1 MKFILNRRHFCGL
14 IAGASL
20 TSICPNCVATALSPS
35 EEKYLG
41 QQNHPKIIEE
51 YGGVYD
57 DPKVGG
63 YFALIASRLI
73 RATDHRNIGFRFT
86 LLNSP
91 DVNAFALPG
100 GFIYITRGLVALAS
114 DESEIAGVLGHEIG
128 HVVARHTSKR
138 IEEAERAKRDAMAV
152 GLLGAVLGTKGLGDA
167 AIGLAQQRLAGF
179 SQEQEHE
186 ADVLGVRYMGR
197 AGYNPD
203 GLASFLENL
212 RAHSQLS
219 AVISGRPSSSV
230 DARNMMSSHPRTVER
245 VQRSI
250 RHAKIARGGWQLNY
264 RKQFLKNIDGM
275 VFGNDPEHGVLR
287 GRTFIHPR
295 LRYRVH
301 IPKGFNIE
309 NSDTELIARGPY
321 GSGIILDFQ
330 MMTFQGTMTNY
341 LSNGWARQVRLN
353 DLERIRIN
361 GMDSATGWAGVDSRK
376 GRMILRTV
384 AIRYDRRIIFRFLFI
399 CPQRYAAQL
408 SSNMKKTAYSFRRLG
423 SSEANSIRPFSLKI
437 EQIGETESIQKI
449 SDRMALPTHK
459 ELWFRVLNKNVRG
472 RNHVVKGQMVKI
484 VV

>member
-1 MKFILNRRHFCGL
+1 MNFSLNRRHFCGL
-14 IAGASL
+14 VAGASL

-63 YFALIASRLI
+63 YFALVASRLV
-73 RATDHRNIGFRFT
+73 RATDHSNIGFRFT

-152 GLLGAVLGTKGLGDA
+152 GLLGSVLGTKGLGDA

-186 ADVLGVRYMGR
+186 ADVLGVRFMGR

-219 AVISGRPSSSV
+219 AVISGRPPSSV

-245 VQRSI
+245 VHRSI

-275 VFGNDPEHGVLR
+275 VFGNDPDHGVLR
-287 GRTFIHPR
+287 GRTFIHPK
-295 LRYRVH
+295 LRYKVQV
-301 IPKGFNIE
+301 PKGFNIE
-309 NSDTELIARGPY
+309 NSSTELIARGPY
-321 GSGIILDFQ
+321 SSGIILDFQ
-330 MMTFQGTMTNY
+330 MKAFQGAMTSY

-361 GMDSATGWAGVDSRK
+361 GMDSATGWAEVNSRK

-384 AIRYDRRIIFRFLFI
+384 AIRYNRGIIFRFLFI

-408 SSNMKKTAYSFRRLG
+408 SLKMRNTAYSFRRL
-423 SSEANSIRPFSLKI
+423 STTEINSIRPFNLKI
-437 EQIGETESIQKI
+437 EKVEETESVQNI
-449 SDRMALPTHK
+449 SARMALPSHR
-459 ELWFRVLNKNVRG
+459 ELWFRVLNNNVRG
-472 RNHVVKGQMVKI
+472 RSQVAKGQLVKI